1 MTNHPLPTAH
11 TAKKKVAV
19 VYHSAH
25 GHTAFIAQQVIEG
38 LRSVADIDASLL
50 KAEDLIESPGR
61 LLEFDGLIWGS
72 PTYLGGVSGVF
83 KTFMDATGGLWR
95 HQQLKGKLAAGFTVS
110 SLPAGDKQSTLLS
123 MVVFS
128 MQHGM
133 LWAGNPVMPEQH
145 AGIPYE
151 QAANRLGSWTGL
163 MAQAGHNAPAHEF
176 APGDIKTARLFGA
189 NFANALLRLNL
200 PQNPLLI
207 PAPSAAG
214 LAPLSL
220 ATH

>member
-1 MTNHPLPTAH
+1 MTNHSLPTKPNS
-11 TAKKKVAV
+11 TKSVAV

-25 GHTAFIAQQVIEG
+25 GHTAFIAQQVLEG
-38 LRSVADIDASLL
+38 LSGVPDIEATLL
-50 KAEDLIESPGR
+50 RAEDLTGSPER

-83 KTFMDATGGLWR
+83 KTFMDATGKMWR

-189 NFANALLRLNL
+189 NFATVLRQHNCR
-200 PQNPLLI
+200 QV
-207 PAPSAAG
+207 PS
-214 LAPLSL
+214 PLSAPPAARVEPLAL
-220 ATH
+220 ATN